1 MDAIAEAD
9 RILHDIRREITE
21 NPETARTTALRLARL
36 LSRSAPEPASA
47 RGGLA
52 PWQKRKIEQYLR
64 DRVRQQVRLNEIA
77 QHVSLSVSHFCRA
90 FKRTFGTTPHNYLV
104 RLRLARAKKL
114 MLQTGSEL
122 GQIALACGFS
132 DQSHLCRT
140 FRRETGE
147 TPGCW
152 RRRNCEMP
160 QSPATGHLSIDTAQP
175 CPEAELRDRERS
187 HGSGR

>member
-9 RILHDIRREITE
+9 RILDDIRREITE
-21 NPETARTTALRLARL
+21 NPETARTTALRLVTM
-36 LSRSAPEPASA
+36 LSRSAPEPACA

-64 DRVRQQVRLNEIA
+64 DRVQQQVGLDELA

-90 FKRTFGTTPHNYLV
+90 FKRTFGTTPHTYLV
-104 RLRLARAKKL
+104 RLRLARAREM
-114 MLQTGSEL
+114 MLKTGSEL

-132 DQSHLCRT
+132 DESHLCRT

-147 TPGCW
+147 TPGRW
-152 RRRNCEMP
+152 RRR
-160 QSPATGHLSIDTAQP
+160 H
-175 CPEAELRDRERS
+175 RETS
-187 HGSGR
+187 

>member
-1 MDAIAEAD
+1 MDVIAEAD

-21 NPETARTTALRLARL
+21 NPETARTTMLRLAAL
-36 LSRSAPEPASA
+36 LSRSAPEPSRA

-52 PWQKRKIEQYLR
+52 PWQERKIEQYLR
-64 DRVRQQVRLNEIA
+64 DRVQQQVRLDELA
-77 QHVSLSVSHFCRA
+77 QHASLSVSHFCRA
-90 FKRTFGTTPHNYLV
+90 FKGTFGTTPHTYLV
-104 RLRLARAKKL
+104 RLRLARAQEL

-147 TPGCW
+147 TPGRW
-152 RRRNCEMP
+152 RSRNCEMV
-160 QSPATGHLSIDTAQP
+160 QSRTSGHISVDPAQP
-175 CPEAELRDRERS
+175 CPDARA
-187 HGSGR
+187 